1 MKKILVLLVFI
12 FSSCQIEYDGE
23 TKIVVKGKIV
33 DGNNNPIINKEVNLY
48 VTRDQISIPFVFY
61 FPSETNNI
69 GKTNTNNNGEYT
81 MVIPKPENNFT
92 EIIVVTNATSTDYNK
107 KQFRNIQLNNFNNF
121 ELNLP
126 ISKLYNESELTT
138 LNITLNQVTQ
148 NVELRDITLLGTVIN
163 EIEYINMPENFSF
176 YNQLES
182 IVKKNQTIILRYTLF
197 NYSTNTTSIIEE
209 NVVIN
214 DANLVSFTLNY

>member
-1 MKKILVLLVFI
+1 M
-12 FSSCQIEYDGE
+12 
-23 TKIVVKGKIV
+23 
-33 DGNNNPIINKEVNLY
+33 Y
-48 VTRDQISIPFVFY
+48 VTRDQILIPFVFY
-61 FPSETNNI
+61 LPSETNNI

-107 KQFRNIQLNNFNNF
+107 KQFRNIQLNNFDNF

-126 ISKLYNESELTT
+126 ISKLYNQSELST
-138 LNITLNQVTQ
+138 LNITINQVTQ

-197 NYSTNTTSIIEE
+197 NYSTNITSIIEE

-214 DANLVSFTLNY
+214 DENLVSFTLNY

>member
-61 FPSETNNI
+61 LPSETNNI

>member
-33 DGNNNPIINKEVNLY
+33 DSNNNPIINKEVNLY

-61 FPSETNNI
+61 LPSETNNI

-107 KQFRNIQLNNFNNF
+107 KQFRNIQLNNFDNF

-197 NYSTNTTSIIEE
+197 NYSTNITSIIEE

-214 DANLVSFTLNY
+214 DENLVSFTLNY

>member
-12 FSSCQIEYDGE
+12 ITSCQIEYDGE

-48 VTRDQISIPFVFY
+48 VTRDQILIPFVFY
-61 FPSETNNI
+61 LPSETNNI

-81 MVIPKPENNFT
+81 MVIPKPENNFN

-214 DANLVSFTLNY
+214 DENLVSFTLNY